1 MTTQMPP
8 LEGEVLLPDRV
19 ARNERIVREGFWR
32 KLRRFIGR
40 VPFAADLVAAYYCA
54 TDPAT
59 PLRARAI
66 MLAAL
71 AYFVLPIDV
80 VPDALAVIGFTDDAA
95 VLAAA
100 IAVAG
105 THIRPEHREA
115 AKRTLLIEP
124 KN

>member
-1 MTTQMPP
+1 MTMQVPPP
-8 LEGEVLLPDRV
+8 LDGEILAPETV

-32 KLRRFIGR
+32 KLRRFSGR

-59 PLRARAI
+59 LLRARAI
-66 MLAAL
+66 LIAAV

-100 IAVAG
+100 IAAAG
-105 THIRPEHREA
+105 AHIRPEHREK
-115 AKRTLLIEP
+115 AKRALLIEAR
-124 KN
+124 